1 MVLQIILFVIGLAG
15 LIYGAE
21 WLVTGSA
28 NIARRLG
35 ISQMVIG
42 LTVVAIGTST
52 PELAVSILAA
62 VSGETD
68 VSIGNIVGSN
78 IANLGLILGLTAI
91 VRAIPVR
98 RDTLAKDIPVMIAA
112 AIAAAVFA
120 RDGWIGRGDGVLLLI
135 ATVAYLGL
143 LMRAEMAPP
152 AVSAEEIEVF
162 DPREDRPR
170 ISPVRD
176 MLRIAAG
183 IGTLVIGARF
193 LVGSATF
200 FAAMIGVSDLVIG
213 LTVVAVGT
221 SLPELATS
229 FMAARRGHSDLAL
242 GNVIGSNILNI
253 LLIMGVTSVIHPLPA
268 TPSMLTFEI
277 PVMLV
282 ISALL
287 LPLALRGRRIG
298 RPEGILL
305 IAGYIVFVLVLF
317 QRGGI

>member
-1 MVLQIILFVIGLAG
+1 MVLQIIMFVTGLAG

-62 VSGETD
+62 VGGQTD
-68 VSIGNIVGSN
+68 VAIGNIVGSN
-78 IANLGLILGLTAI
+78 IANLGLILGLTAL

-98 RDTLAKDIPVMIAA
+98 RDTITKDIPVMIAA
-112 AIAAAVFA
+112 AIAAALFA
-120 RDGWIGRGDGVLLLI
+120 RDGSIGRGDGVLLLI

-143 LMRAEMAPP
+143 LLRSEMAPP

-162 DPREDRPR
+162 DPLEDRPR
-170 ISPVRD
+170 ISPVMD

-183 IGTLVIGARF
+183 IGTLVLGARF
-193 LVGSATF
+193 LVGSATY
-200 FAAMIGVSDLVIG
+200 FAGLLGVSDLVIG

-253 LLIMGVTSVIHPLPA
+253 LLIMGITAVIHPLPA
-268 TPSMLTFEI
+268 TASMLAFEI

-287 LPLALRGRRIG
+287 LPLALRGRKIDRL
-298 RPEGILL
+298 EGILL
-305 IAGYIVFVLVLF
+305 IAGYIAFVLILF
-317 QRGGI
+317 QRGGV